1 MRLSATSETEATEDT
16 PLVPLAQ
23 TLPYW
28 AMAKVLTPQDIHALI
43 HLLGDED
50 AWVKE
55 QARSTLRAAGDTATP
70 YLATAHSA
78 SEEPAIRTES
88 ATLLEDIHVDDIE
101 RDWVDLQA
109 RVDGEALEEGAFL
122 LERMILPDCAARI
135 ESARGEL
142 RELSAG
148 ALEAVPEYGPLEER
162 VEGLR
167 RYLHETCGFR
177 GNTDDYYDPD
187 NSFLSSVLI
196 RRTGIPITLALV
208 YLTIGRR
215 IGVPLVGIGMPM
227 HFLVGYRTTASYRY
241 LDPFFGGREVSRGEC
256 LLLLE
261 RAGFEP
267 AESYLRPAPV
277 VGILER
283 MARNLTVIYQN
294 GARDRELRLARRFVT
309 LLTGEVA

>member
-1 MRLSATSETEATEDT
+1 
-16 PLVPLAQ
+16 
-23 TLPYW
+23 
-28 AMAKVLTPQDIHALI
+28 MAKVLTPEDIHALI
-43 HLLGDED
+43 HLLGDDD

-55 QARSTLRAAGDTATP
+55 QARSTLRAAGDAAVP
-70 YLATAHSA
+70 YLEEA
-78 SEEPAIRTES
+78 SSVSGELAIRGES
-88 ATLLEDIHVDDIE
+88 DMLLEDIHVDEIE
-101 RDWVDLQA
+101 REWVDLQA
-109 RVDGEALEEGAFL
+109 TVEGEALEEGAFL
-122 LERMILPDCAARI
+122 LERMIMPACAARV
-135 ESARGEL
+135 ESARAEL
-142 RELSAG
+142 RELAAG
-148 ALEAVPEYGPLEER
+148 AREAVPEYGPLEER
-162 VEGLR
+162 VEALR
-167 RYLHETCGFR
+167 RYLHETCGFH
-177 GNTDDYYDPD
+177 GNTEDYYDPE

-227 HFLVGYRTTASYRY
+227 HFLIGFRTGGSYRY

-267 AESYLRPAPV
+267 AERYLRSAPV

-294 GARDRELRLARRFVT
+294 SARERELRLARRFVT
-309 LLTGEVA
+309 LLTGEVT

>member
-1 MRLSATSETEATEDT
+1 
-16 PLVPLAQ
+16 
-23 TLPYW
+23 
-28 AMAKVLTPQDIHALI
+28 MAKVLTPEDIHALI

-50 AWVKE
+50 GWVKE
-55 QARSTLRAAGDTATP
+55 QARSTLRAAGDVAVP
-70 YLATAHSA
+70 YLEEASSV
-78 SEEPAIRTES
+78 SEEIAIRGES
-88 ATLLEDIHVDDIE
+88 DLLLEDIHVDEIE
-101 RDWVDLQA
+101 REWVDLQA
-109 RVDGEALEEGAFL
+109 TVEGEALEEGAFL
-122 LERMILPDCAARI
+122 LERMIQPACAPRVEIAR
-135 ESARGEL
+135 AEL
-142 RELSAG
+142 RELAAG
-148 ALEAVPEYGPLEER
+148 AREAVPEYAPLEER
-162 VEGLR
+162 VEALR
-167 RYLHETCGFR
+167 RYLHETCGFH
-177 GNTDDYYDPD
+177 GNTEDYYDPE

-227 HFLVGYRTTASYRY
+227 HFLIGFRTGGSYRY

-267 AESYLRPAPV
+267 AERYLRSAPV

-294 GARDRELRLARRFVT
+294 SARERDLRLARRFVT

>member
-1 MRLSATSETEATEDT
+1 MG
-16 PLVPLAQ
+16 
-23 TLPYW
+23 
-28 AMAKVLTPQDIHALI
+28 KVLTPQDIHALI

-55 QARSTLRAAGDTATP
+55 QARTTLRAAGDVAAAYLETAS
-70 YLATAHSA
+70 SA
-78 SEEPAIRTES
+78 SEELSIRTES
-88 ATLLEDIHVDDIE
+88 GTLLEDIHVDEIE
-101 RDWVDLQA
+101 RGWVDLQA
-109 RVDGEALEEGAFL
+109 TVDGEALEEGAFL
-122 LERMILPDCAARI
+122 LERMILPDCSDRV
-135 ESARGEL
+135 ETARGEL

-148 ALEAVPEYGPLEER
+148 ALEAVPDHGPLEER
-162 VEGLR
+162 VEALR
-167 RYLHETCGFR
+167 RYLHETCGFH
-177 GNTDDYYDPD
+177 GNTEDYYDPD

-208 YLTIGRR
+208 YLTVGRR

-227 HFLVGYRTTASYRY
+227 HFLIGYRATASYRY
-241 LDPFFGGREVSRGEC
+241 LDPFFAGREVSRGEC

-283 MARNLTVIYQN
+283 MTRNLTVIYQN
-294 GARDRELRLARRFVT
+294 SARERELRLARRFVT